1 MMAKTMMILLTAA
14 SPGPSTMPGCGTC
27 SMNIFIIKKKKKEGR
42 EGGRREKK
50 GREGEEAMTQGQQ
63 AMPN

>member
-27 SMNIFIIKKKKKEGR
+27 SMNIFIIKKKKRKGGKEGEGR
-42 EGGRREKK
+42 RKGGRERKL
-50 GREGEEAMTQGQQ
+50 
-63 AMPN
+63 